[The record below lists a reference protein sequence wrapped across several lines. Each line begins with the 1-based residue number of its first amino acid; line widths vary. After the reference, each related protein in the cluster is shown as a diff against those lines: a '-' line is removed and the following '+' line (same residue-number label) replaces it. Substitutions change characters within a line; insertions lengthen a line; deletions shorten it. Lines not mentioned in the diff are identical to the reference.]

1 MAKSRRR
8 SQRRRRS
15 RKKRGRGLYSRLS
28 NKVGIGALVARY
40 VGQLLKPNTDYPK
53 TRQLMID
60 SFVYAAIV
68 AEKVKPQF
76 ANQPITAVQ
85 QPKYGFHTYTGGN
98 PVKGGSGEDA
108 AVTAAA
114 KAAAEAKKGNPQTT
128 TGGRRR
134 RSRKKRRKSRRKSKK
149 RKSRRRRKKSR
160 RRRRR

>member
-8 SQRRRRS
+8 SHRRRS
-15 RKKRGRGLYSRLS
+15 RKRGGRNVFSRMGSYVS

-40 VGQLLKPNTDYPK
+40 IGQVLKPNTDYPK

-60 SFVYAAIV
+60 SFVYAALV
-68 AEKVKPQF
+68 AKKAGKQYDETPLAQI
-76 ANQPITAVQ
+76 P
-85 QPKYGFHTYTGGN
+85 QPKYGVHTYTGGN

-108 AVTAAA
+108 AVAAA
-114 KAAAEAKKGNPQTT
+114 AQAAADAKKGPA
-128 TGGRRR
+128 GGRRR
-134 RSRKKRRKSRRKSKK
+134 KSRKKRRKSRRKSKK

>member
-8 SQRRRRS
+8 SQRRRS
-15 RKKRGRGLYSRLS
+15 RKRRGKGLMGRAYSAVS

-53 TRQLMID
+53 TRQLMLD
-60 SFVYAAIV
+60 SFVYAALV
-68 AEKVKPQF
+68 AKKAGKQYDETPLGQI
-76 ANQPITAVQ
+76 P
-85 QPKYGFHTYTGGN
+85 QPKYGVHTYTGGT
-98 PVKGGSGEDA
+98 PVKGGSGESA
-108 AVTAAA
+108 NLEAAA
-114 KAAAEAKKGNPQTT
+114 KAAAAAKTS